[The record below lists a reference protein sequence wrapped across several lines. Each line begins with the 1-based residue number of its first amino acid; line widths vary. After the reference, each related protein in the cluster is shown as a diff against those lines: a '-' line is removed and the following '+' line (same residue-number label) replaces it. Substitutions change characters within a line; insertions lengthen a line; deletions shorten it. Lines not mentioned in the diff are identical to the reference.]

1 MKELISRAD
10 NVINKT
16 RRLIKQQQAGEEK
29 LSNLER
35 EVMELKQALEAE
47 RNKTTELQNQIKII
61 KLARNIGSGEI
72 FEDLKTTELKR
83 KLNEYIKEVDK
94 CIEMLND

>member
-16 RRLIKQQQAGEEK
+16 RRLIKQQQAAEEK
-29 LSNLER
+29 LINLER

-47 RNKTTELQNQIKII
+47 RNKTTALQNQIKII

>member
-16 RRLIKQQQAGEEK
+16 RRLVRQQQASEEK
-29 LSNLER
+29 LIQLEK
-35 EVMELKQALEAE
+35 EVKEHKQALEAE
-47 RNKTTELQNQIKII
+47 RGKTTELNNQIKII